1 MIQMANK
8 MGSVYEREVLMM
20 PLTFADS
27 GRLLKIQKV
36 TGNDETR
43 QHLATLGFVTGEEI
57 TIVNKNGGNLI
68 VNVKDSRIALDK
80 TLANRIF
87 I

>member
-1 MIQMANK
+1 
-8 MGSVYEREVLMM
+8 MM
-20 PLTFADS
+20 PLTMTDIGDMVS
-27 GRLLKIQKV
+27 IKRI
-36 TGNDETR
+36 TGTDEVK
-43 QHLATLGFVTGEEI
+43 QHLSELGFVVGEEI
-57 TIVNKNGGNLI
+57 SIVNKNGGNLI

>member
-1 MIQMANK
+1 
-8 MGSVYEREVLMM
+8 MM

-27 GRLLKIQKV
+27 GQLLKIQKL

-57 TIVNKNGGNLI
+57 STINKNGGNLI

>member
-1 MIQMANK
+1 
-8 MGSVYEREVLMM
+8 MM
-20 PLTFADS
+20 PLTMADD
-27 GRLLKIQKV
+27 GKLLKIPRI
-36 TGNDETR
+36 TGTDEVK
-43 QHLATLGFVTGEEI
+43 QHMATLGFVVGEEI
-57 TIVNKNGGNLI
+57 SIVNKNGGNMI

>member
-1 MIQMANK
+1 
-8 MGSVYEREVLMM
+8 MM

-27 GRLLKIQKV
+27 GQLLKIQKV

>member
-1 MIQMANK
+1 
-8 MGSVYEREVLMM
+8 M
-20 PLTFADS
+20 PLTMADN
-27 GRLLKIQKV
+27 GKLVKIQKI
-36 TGNDETR
+36 TGTDEIK
-43 QHLATLGFVTGEEI
+43 QHMATLGFVVGEEV

-80 TLANRIF
+80 SLANRIL

>member
-1 MIQMANK
+1 
-8 MGSVYEREVLMM
+8 MM
-20 PLTFADS
+20 PLTMSDLGTMVSIKKITGADEV
-27 GRLLKIQKV
+27 K
-36 TGNDETR
+36 
-43 QHLATLGFVTGEEI
+43 QHLAELGFVVGEEI
-57 TIVNKNGGNLI
+57 SVVNKNGGNLI

>member
-1 MIQMANK
+1 
-8 MGSVYEREVLMM
+8 MM
-20 PLTFADS
+20 PLTMTDIGDMVS
-27 GRLLKIQKV
+27 IKRI
-36 TGNDETR
+36 TGTDEVK
-43 QHLATLGFVTGEEI
+43 QHLSELGFVVGEEI
-57 TIVNKNGGNLI
+57 SVVNKNGGNLI